1 MADQLVVAKYR
12 DQSIAFEGHVIAT
25 PERVFIVAT
34 DTLGR
39 KAMSI
44 TWTDESLTWDVA
56 SWVPAQLRPENVV
69 GDFALMFWPEQAVG
83 QSLSGTSATLKT
95 GPGFRAIALAEK
107 EIVRIDYAAANSD
120 DPWMNHLTYAN
131 RAFGYELDIQSVE
144 PEP

>member
-12 DQSIAFEGHVIAT
+12 DQNIAFEGHVIAT

-56 SWVPAQLRPENVV
+56 SWVPSQLRPENVV
-69 GDFALMFWPEQAVG
+69 GDFALMFWPEQVIG
-83 QSLSGTSATLKT
+83 ESLSGTSATLKT
-95 GPGFRAIALAEK
+95 GPGFRAISLADK
-107 EIVRIDYAAANSD
+107 ELVRIDYAPPDNA
-120 DPWMNHLTYAN
+120 DPWMNHVSYAN

-144 PEP
+144 SAP